1 MRDLEN
7 EIESLR
13 KVVFFF
19 WQGSIVFHFWSIG
32 KGFCIFSLL
41 AAFFFS
47 FSVKLFWVFSIRN
60 FYIYIYIFLDLSA
73 FCTVIKKLINLYDM
87 RFF

>member
-41 AAFFFS
+41 AAFFFP
-47 FSVKLFWVFSIRN
+47 SVLSCFGCLVFVIS
-60 FYIYIYIFLDLSA
+60 IYIYIFLDLSA